1 MGNLD
6 ISQVITTGMRD
17 IDTTSQTTTDFRRV
31 IDPSEQD
38 FPGTRYYPD
47 WAKWFGYYKT
57 VPELQAVIDKKAIW
71 TIGRGFQAEGKVKE
85 RLGRIRG
92 IGIDTFDSIM
102 LNMIRQYT
110 ICGDAFAEIVRNSR
124 KEIINLKPLNPGTVV
139 IISNDRGMISGYEQ
153 VTKSGK
159 KVKKIRFKPD
169 NIFHLAWN
177 RLGDEPHGKS
187 TIEKLV
193 DIIDSKNEAMKDL
206 RIIFH
211 RYVKPLII
219 SMADTDDETELASL
233 KTKLDN
239 AVKNMENLVVPK
251 GSMEMERVSIPQYST
266 LDPLPWLQLLQRY
279 FITSE
284 GVPEVILGHGSD
296 TTEASSKILYLAFQ
310 QNIEYNQL
318 FLEQQ
323 CKSQLKME
331 IEFNFP
337 ADIAPEMEQDVR
349 KKRDIRNMEMDKNVR
364 EQRRK
369 QAPKRDSRSQQTA

>member
-337 ADIAPEMEQDVR
+337 ADIAPEMDQDVR
-349 KKRDIRNMEMDKNVR
+349 KERDIRNMEMDKNVR

>member
-349 KKRDIRNMEMDKNVR
+349 KERDIRNMEMDKNVR